1 MLPLLSQGPAPIN
14 TPWQIYRKIEIC
26 SIHTSLLIL
35 AVKIG

>member
-1 MLPLLSQGPAPIN
+1 MLPLLSQGPNHIT

-26 SIHTSLLIL
+26 SIYVSLLIL